1 VIKKLILPVILSGGS
16 GARLWPLSRL
26 GLPKQFLT
34 LPGCKLSLYQQA
46 IQRLSKLSDHNSL
59 HKILIIANEEHRF
72 LALDQLSDL
81 DADKCEFFLE
91 PEGRN
96 TAPAMTIAALY
107 AIEKNEDPILLVV
120 PSDQIIHDEKA
131 FLECLRKGID
141 VASEGSMVVFGIKPD
156 RPETGFGYIKTTH
169 EEGIH
174 DVLSVIEFREKPN
187 LNLAKEYFNSGEYF
201 WNSGIFVMKA
211 SVWLNAIEK
220 CRPDILMATQKAF
233 NQRTIDKK
241 FIRPNLDLFNKIP
254 SESID
259 YAVMEKLSGLHNIK
273 LISLNAGWNDL
284 GSWDAFWQMGTKDD
298 RGNVFYGDTLTS
310 DTNNS
315 LIYAN
320 ERLVV
325 THGIKDLIIIETIDS
340 VLIIDKNQTQI
351 VKDIVNKLALQN
363 REERNLH
370 RKVLRPWGWFDTLDE
385 GRGFKVKRIQ
395 VNPGASL
402 SLQRHSKRAEHWVV
416 VKGIAE
422 IICEDKKIILN
433 ENESTFIPLGS
444 KHQLSNPGNDTLEII
459 EVQSGSYLGED
470 DIERLED
477 NYGRIDLG

>member
-1 VIKKLILPVILSGGS
+1 MTKKLILPVILSGGS
-16 GARLWPLSRL
+16 GTRLWPLSRS
-26 GLPKQFLT
+26 GFPKQFLT
-34 LPGCKLSLYQQA
+34 LPDSDLSLFQQA
-46 IQRLSKLSDHNSL
+46 IKRILKLSDCHNL
-59 HKILIIANEEHRF
+59 NRILIITNEENRF
-72 LALDQLSDL
+72 LALDQFSQFDL
-81 DADKCEFFLE
+81 DKAEFFLE
-91 PEGRN
+91 PEARN
-96 TAPAMTIAALY
+96 TAPAMTLAALY
-107 AIEKNEDPILLVV
+107 AIQNNEDPILLAV
-120 PSDQIIHDEKA
+120 PSDQVIHDEKV
-131 FLECLRKGID
+131 FLESLRRGID
-141 VASEGSMVVFGIKPD
+141 AADKGSMVVFGIKPD
-156 RPETGFGYIKTTH
+156 RPETGFGYIKTDH
-169 EEGIH
+169 EVGIYGEIN
-174 DVLSVIEFREKPN
+174 VVEFKEKPN
-187 LNLAKEYFNSGEYF
+187 LNLAKAYINTGEYF

-211 SVWLNAIEK
+211 SVWLDAIEE
-220 CRPDILMATQKAF
+220 CRPDIFVAAQKAF
-233 NQRTIDKK
+233 DQRTKDKK
-241 FIRPNLDLFNKIP
+241 FIRPNLDLFKEIP

-259 YAVMEKLSGLHNIK
+259 YAVMEKLFGFRRIK
-273 LISLNAGWNDL
+273 LISLDAGWNDL
-284 GSWDAFWQMGTKDD
+284 GSWDAFWKMGSKDD

-320 ERLVV
+320 DRLVV

-340 VLIIDKNQTQI
+340 VLIIDRNQAQI
-351 VKDIVNKLALQN
+351 VKDIVNKLTLQK
-363 REERNLH
+363 RKEQNLH

-385 GRGFKVKRIQ
+385 GRGFKVKRIL

-402 SLQRHSKRAEHWVV
+402 SLQKHSKRAEHWVV